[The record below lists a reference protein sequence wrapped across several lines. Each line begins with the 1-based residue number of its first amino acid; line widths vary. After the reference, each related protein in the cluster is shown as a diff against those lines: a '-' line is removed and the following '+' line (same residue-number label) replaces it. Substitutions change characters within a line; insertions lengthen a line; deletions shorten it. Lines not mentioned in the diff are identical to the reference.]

1 MFGESVMLLFGH
13 RFIPSDSFYH
23 VSSIEG
29 IKRTPPSST
38 ICFEFSEA
46 NLDIIEHAN
55 ANYVSMALRVANITE
70 LIYAA
75 SLHVKYA
82 FVTAKMA
89 KTAQNI
95 AENYLFDMKIIVLIE
110 DEKEI
115 EELALLG
122 VDGVVFA
129 NAIIKTNS

>member
-1 MFGESVMLLFGH
+1 MLLFGH

-23 VSSIEG
+23 VSSIDC

-55 ANYVSMALRVANITE
+55 NNHIPMALRVKNITE
-70 LIYAA
+70 LIYAS
-75 SLHVKYA
+75 SLNAKYA
-82 FVTAKMA
+82 FVLPKMA

-95 AENYLFDMKIIVLIE
+95 AEDYLFDMKIIVLVEEE
-110 DEKEI
+110 DEI

-129 NAIIKTNS
+129 SAIIKTNS

>member
-1 MFGESVMLLFGH
+1 MLLFGH
-13 RFIPSDSFYH
+13 RFIPSDAFYH
-23 VSSIEG
+23 ISSIDC

-38 ICFEFSEA
+38 VCFKFSEE

-55 ANYVSMALRVANITE
+55 ANLVPIALRVSTITE
-70 LIYAA
+70 LIYAS
-75 SLHVKYA
+75 SLNAKYA
-82 FVTAKMA
+82 FVTSKMA

-110 DEKEI
+110 EEEEI

>member
-1 MFGESVMLLFGH
+1 MLLFGH
-13 RFIPSDSFYH
+13 RLLPSDSFYH
-23 VSSIEG
+23 VSSIDS

-38 ICFEFSEA
+38 ICLEFSEE

-55 ANYVSMALRVANITE
+55 ANQVAMALRVKSVTE
-70 LIYAA
+70 IIYAA
-75 SLHVKYA
+75 NLNAKYI
-82 FVTAKMA
+82 FVVPKLA

-95 AENYLFDMKIIVLIE
+95 AENYLFDAKILVLIE
-110 DEKEI
+110 EEEEI

>member
-1 MFGESVMLLFGH
+1 MLLFGH
-13 RFIPSDSFYH
+13 RFISSDSFYH
-23 VSSIEG
+23 VSSIDG
-29 IKRTPPSST
+29 IKHTPPSST

-55 ANYVSMALRVANITE
+55 SNHIPLALRVKNVTE
-70 LIYAA
+70 LIYAS
-75 SLHVKYA
+75 SLNAKYA
-82 FVTAKMA
+82 FVTPKMA

-95 AENYLFDMKIIVLIE
+95 AENYLFDMKIIVLVE
-110 DEKEI
+110 EEEEI

-122 VDGVVFA
+122 VDGVVFV

>member
-1 MFGESVMLLFGH
+1 MLLFGH

-23 VSSIEG
+23 VGSIDC

-38 ICFEFSEA
+38 VCFEFSEA

-55 ANYVSMALRVANITE
+55 AHHVAMALKVKNITE
-70 LIYAA
+70 LIYAS
-75 SLHVKYA
+75 SLNAKYA
-82 FVTAKMA
+82 FVTPKMA

-95 AENYLFDMKIIVLIE
+95 AENYLFDIKIIVLIE
-110 DEKEI
+110 EEEEI

-122 VDGVVFA
+122 VDGVAFA